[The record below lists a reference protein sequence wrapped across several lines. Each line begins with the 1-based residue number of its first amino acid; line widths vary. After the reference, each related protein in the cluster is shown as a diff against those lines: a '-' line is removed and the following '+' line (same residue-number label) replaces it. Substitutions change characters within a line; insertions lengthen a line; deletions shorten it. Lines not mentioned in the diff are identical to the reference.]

1 MKKIIPI
8 LLLVLGTCLFTACDN
23 KKELYKQVDYFVEQL
38 DTYYEHYDMFGKHR
52 TKVVCGDRVYSVTPM
67 GRLINVKIEDYVPD
81 SDYEKIRKALEKH
94 YKGDRRVNEVYIC
107 QAGTIMVDCRN

>member
-81 SDYEKIRKALEKH
+81 SDYEKLCKALEKH